1 MVWIRYTLLTAE
13 ILNEIDDC
21 KNLDEDDEI
30 RRKVDT
36 YCDQMRGLND
46 EWNLETTMKE
56 DESQDQRFLFA
67 DHVMTI
73 YAIIIGVRRL
83 VRRPGSPVDAATL
96 EAARKVVRI
105 TLDFSVDSAPPGEA
119 QSVCIQ

>member
-1 MVWIRYTLLTAE
+1 VVWIRYTLLTAE

-36 YCDQMRGLND
+36 YCDQMRCLND